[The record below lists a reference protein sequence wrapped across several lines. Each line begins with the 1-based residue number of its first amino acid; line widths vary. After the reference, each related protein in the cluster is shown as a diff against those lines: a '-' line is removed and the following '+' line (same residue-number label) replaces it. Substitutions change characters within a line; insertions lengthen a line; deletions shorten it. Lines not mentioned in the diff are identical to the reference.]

1 MEELLN
7 KIIGKYDSGKTIIV
21 GIDGLGGAGKSAIT
35 ELLKTQL
42 QNSNYYPVVLHI
54 DDFIYPR
61 YIRYDE
67 FKEEWYCYY
76 NIQWRYDYLIK
87 EILLPVREGIE
98 IDKQVELYEKEND
111 LYILEQIKI
120 PQGSILLIEGI
131 FLQRKEIKEYFDY
144 MVYIE
149 LPKDIRLSRVINR
162 DTYIGDDKDIKLKY
176 ERRYFPAEDKYIK
189 DYCPAENADFVLE
202 NI

>member
-7 KIIGKYDSGKTIIV
+7 KIIGKYDFGKTIIV

>member
-1 MEELLN
+1 
-7 KIIGKYDSGKTIIV
+7 
-21 GIDGLGGAGKSAIT
+21 
-35 ELLKTQL
+35 
-42 QNSNYYPVVLHI
+42 
-54 DDFIYPR
+54 
-61 YIRYDE
+61 
-67 FKEEWYCYY
+67 
-76 NIQWRYDYLIK
+76 
-87 EILLPVREGIE
+87 
-98 IDKQVELYEKEND
+98 
-111 LYILEQIKI
+111 
-120 PQGSILLIEGI
+120 
-131 FLQRKEIKEYFDY
+131 

>member
-120 PQGSILLIEGI
+120 PQCSILLIEGI

-144 MVYIE
+144 MVYVE